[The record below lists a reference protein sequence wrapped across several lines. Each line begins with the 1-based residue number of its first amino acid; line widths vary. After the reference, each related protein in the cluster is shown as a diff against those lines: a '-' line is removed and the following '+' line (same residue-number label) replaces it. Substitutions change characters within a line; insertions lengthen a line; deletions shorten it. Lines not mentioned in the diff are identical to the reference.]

1 MADLT
6 TTISESVTLNG
17 ALRGSSNTLTTTGI
31 VDVMERILTCAHS
44 NTTKVAVFAT
54 TPHTTPGAIDVENV
68 AYVRATNLS
77 TTDAIYVAVISG
89 STSYTV
95 KVRPGGSH
103 LLYNGEAV
111 MIGEA
116 STTPSLPATL
126 QTLESIAVRPYGTT
140 DCQVEL
146 FIGLT

>member
-1 MADLT
+1 MAELT
-6 TTISESVTLNG
+6 TTITENVILNG
-17 ALRGSSNTLTTTGI
+17 SIRGSSNVLTTSDI

-44 NTTKVAVFAT
+44 NSTKVAVFAT
-54 TPHTTPGAIDVENV
+54 TPHTSPGAIDVENV
-68 AYVRATNLS
+68 AYVRVTNLS

-103 LLYNGEAV
+103 ILYNGEQV

-126 QTLESIAVRPYGTT
+126 ETLSSIAVKPYGTT

-146 FIGLT
+146 FVALT